1 MSWLV
6 EEWND
11 RGGGA
16 DPPLYIAPL
25 HIHHED
31 DEAWCVL
38 EGRLVVRLGER
49 DVELGPGDGVMAL
62 RGVPH
67 TYWNPAP
74 EPARYLL
81 VMTPR
86 IRALIAALHEPGASD
101 HAAIF
106 AAHASELLGWP

>member
-6 EEWND
+6 EEWAD

-25 HIHHED
+25 HIHRDD

-38 EGRLVVRLGER
+38 EGRLVVRLGGR

-67 TYWNPAP
+67 A
-74 EPARYLL
+74 
-81 VMTPR
+81 
-86 IRALIAALHEPGASD
+86 GD